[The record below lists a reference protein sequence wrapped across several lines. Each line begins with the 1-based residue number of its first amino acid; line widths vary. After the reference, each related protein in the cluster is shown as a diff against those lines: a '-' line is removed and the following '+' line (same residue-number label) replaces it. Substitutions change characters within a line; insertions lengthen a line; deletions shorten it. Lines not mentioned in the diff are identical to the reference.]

1 MPCGKL
7 LITRDLLCGIDAICQ
22 HFPEGAELDHA
33 DSRPTNATLVATRHQ
48 LHGIAEC
55 LFAGPEYQAT
65 GEIALQVTP
74 GGFGTTAGPELRM
87 EGLELVARDR
97 RAPAAGSL
105 GDLADRL
112 GVEFGAPTIGYR
124 DGSGAQRDDIIDL
137 DLAATRLIL
146 DWYALS
152 DAALRMLDP
161 DQQPVLWPEHF
172 DVAILLD
179 DRSYG
184 SSPGDDFYSV
194 PYAYLSARDHDGG
207 PFWNAPFG
215 ALRDAGE
222 FASAPDLVTFW
233 REGRALL
240 GEG

>member
-1 MPCGKL
+1 V
-7 LITRDLLCGIDAICQ
+7 
-22 HFPEGAELDHA
+22 DHA
-33 DSRPTNATLVATRHQ
+33 DSGSASASLITTRRQ

-55 LFAGPEYQAT
+55 LLAGPEYRAT
-65 GEIALQVTP
+65 GEIALQITP
-74 GGFGTTAGPELRM
+74 GGFATTAGPEIRLDGLDLRHQ
-87 EGLELVARDR
+87 DR
-97 RAPAAGSL
+97 RVPAAGSF

-112 GVEFGAPTIGYR
+112 GVEFGAPASLYR
-124 DGSGAQRDDIIDL
+124 DGSGAQLDDVVDL
-137 DLAATRLIL
+137 DPAAARLIL

-152 DAALRMLDP
+152 DAALRVLDAG
-161 DQQPVLWPEHF
+161 QQPTLWPEHF

-184 SSPGDDFYSV
+184 SSPGDEFHPT
-194 PYAYLSARDHDGG
+194 PYAYVSAGDHDDH

-222 FASAPDLVTFW
+222 FSSVGDLVAFW

-240 GEG
+240 RGELTGN

>member
-1 MPCGKL
+1 M
-7 LITRDLLCGIDAICQ
+7 
-22 HFPEGAELDHA
+22 DHA
-33 DSRPTNATLVATRHQ
+33 DARPTSATLVATRLQ

-55 LFAGPEYQAT
+55 LFAGPEYRAT
-65 GEIALQVTP
+65 GEIALQVTLT
-74 GGFGTTAGPELRM
+74 GFGTTAGPELRL
-87 EGLELVARDR
+87 EGLELVAGDR
-97 RAPAAGSL
+97 RVPAAGSL

-112 GVEFGAPTIGYR
+112 GVEFGAPAIGYR
-124 DGSGAQRDDIIDL
+124 DGSGAQPDDVVDL
-137 DLAATRLIL
+137 DPAATQLIL

-161 DQQPVLWPEHF
+161 DQQPILWPEHF

-184 SSPGDDFYSV
+184 SSPGDEFYSD
-194 PYAYLSARDHDGG
+194 PYAYVSARDHGGG

-222 FASAPDLVTFW
+222 FASAPDLMAFW
-233 REGRALL
+233 REGAALL
-240 GEG
+240 SQG